1 MKKPGKIIKFICLAV
16 ICTLLFSMAACS
28 NKPDAETDSGNT
40 AADKTES
47 QTQNTDDIDA
57 TETTAEAMTKTV
69 EIQPELPEN
78 MDFGGFDFR
87 ILVRYYASENHT
99 AYQARDI
106 YAEEENGDPI
116 NDAVYRRNRYVED
129 KYNCNIT
136 QVLADNHQSRL
147 SNSVKSGSD
156 DYDLYYTVFYDYAT
170 DVTKGNFANLND
182 FPHIN
187 LDAPWWDQNAKE
199 SISIGGKLY
208 FCPSD
213 LILLH
218 NDSSSAIVFNKKLIK
233 DYQME
238 DPYELVLSEKWTV
251 DRLIEMTKDVY
262 KDLNGDGV
270 MDKNDLYGFAC
281 YRDAVMSLVHSAGG
295 RICEKDNNDLPY
307 LTLGTETSYTAF
319 EKAFDLMYAPSG
331 YNIHKELEAKDN
343 LFYSTAMNMFMA
355 DQFLFYWILL
365 HDIEQFRNMESDFG
379 ILPVPKLTEAQ
390 QGYGS
395 TVNRYHGQ
403 ALAVPVTV
411 QDRERNGIIL
421 EALTAKSK
429 YTLIPEYYERTLQ
442 RKVSR
447 DSESEAMLDIIFN
460 SHVYDPGYVYN
471 IGEYAWDIIMMTMK
485 QNRDIVSLYEKRENR
500 ANKDIDKLITAL
512 ENLAE

>member
-1 MKKPGKIIKFICLAV
+1 MIPCK
-16 ICTLLFSMAACS
+16 T
-28 NKPDAETDSGNT
+28 TD
-40 AADKTES
+40 
-47 QTQNTDDIDA
+47 
-57 TETTAEAMTKTV
+57 EAIF
-69 EIQPELPEN
+69 EIQPDLPEN

-116 NDAVYRRNRYVED
+116 NDAVYKRNRYVED
-129 KYNCNIT
+129 KYNCNIS
-136 QVLADNHQSRL
+136 QVLAEDHQKRL
-147 SNSVKSGSD
+147 SNSVKAGTD
-156 DYDLYYTVFYDYAT
+156 DYDLYYTVFYDLSI
-170 DVTKGNFANLND
+170 DVTKGLYADLNS

-187 LDAPWWDQNAKE
+187 LDAPWWNHNAKD

-233 DYQME
+233 DYQMD
-238 DPYELVLSEKWTV
+238 DPYDLVLSNKWTV
-251 DRLIEMTKDVY
+251 DKLIEMTKDIY

-281 YRDAVMSLVHSAGG
+281 YRDAVMSIVHSAGG
-295 RICEKDNNDLPY
+295 RICEKDKDDLPY
-307 LTLGTETSYTAF
+307 LTLGTETTYTAF

-331 YNIHKELEAKDN
+331 YNIHKELEAKDS

-390 QGYGS
+390 QSYGS
-395 TVNRYHGQ
+395 GE
-403 ALAVPVTV
+403 P
-411 QDRERNGIIL
+411 
-421 EALTAKSK
+421 
-429 YTLIPEYYERTLQ
+429 
-442 RKVSR
+442 VSR
-447 DSESEAMLDIIFN
+447 AGSCDSGDST
-460 SHVYDPGYVYN
+460 GQGTQRYN
-471 IGEYAWDIIMMTMK
+471 P
-485 QNRDIVSLYEKRENR
+485 
-500 ANKDIDKLITAL
+500 
-512 ENLAE
+512 